1 MIDKHELRIR
11 LEQDGLFRS
20 DGGLNTAWIHNRA
33 KSYDFSSLD
42 GDTLQ
47 EKLYLLYHDRGYCR
61 VCGKPNKFVSWNIG
75 YTTVCSRECKREF
88 DRQTLREKAV
98 PKVRSAETVEKRKK
112 TCIEKYGVDNPFKSK
127 SIQEKIKE
135 TNIRNLGVAHPAQ
148 NKSVMEKM
156 EATNK
161 SRHGGVWNSQTP
173 EHIAKTKQHFRELVD
188 TFEKENNCT
197 QIEKIISEYGQGFYQ
212 LDLPKIQYG
221 RYKFISNEYLEVIRK
236 HYQETLSHKT
246 HAEQEICDY
255 CRSLLG
261 ESVDI
266 ISNSRQIIKD
276 KEGRC
281 LELDIY
287 IPEKKLAIE
296 YNGIYYHSAK
306 DKHYHLTK
314 TEACENKSIR
324 LLHIWEDLWNSK
336 KSVYKSII
344 ASALGV
350 YQEKIYARKCTCRE
364 ISQNDYEDF
373 LNRNHIQGA
382 VQSKVRLG
390 LFYNEEL
397 VQVAGWGKSRFKDS
411 EYELHRM
418 CSRLG
423 AQVVGGFSKLIKH
436 SGINHF
442 VSYVDRDL
450 FTGRGY
456 ISAGFK
462 LTGETKP
469 GYFYSNS
476 RLQRVNRMTA
486 QKHKLKK
493 LLKNF
498 NEEFSEVENMRNNG
512 YFQLWDCGNYIV
524 EYRKT
529 DEAVS

>member
-1 MIDKHELRIR
+1 MNNTELKET
-11 LEQDGLFRS
+11 LEKDGLFRR

-33 KSYDFSSLD
+33 KNYDFSSLD
-42 GDTLQ
+42 GSTLQ
-47 EKLYLLYHDRGYCR
+47 EKIYLLYHDRSYCR

-112 TCIEKYGVDNPFKSK
+112 TCIEKYGVDNPFKAR

-135 TNIRNLGVAHPAQ
+135 TNIKNLGVAHPAQ
-148 NKSVMEKM
+148 NKSVVEKM

-188 TFEKENNCT
+188 TFERENNCT

-221 RYKFISNEYLEVIRK
+221 RYRFISNEYLETIKK
-236 HYQETLSHKT
+236 HYQETLAHKT
-246 HAEQEICDY
+246 HAEQEIYEY
-255 CRSLLG
+255 CKVLLG
-261 ESVDI
+261 ESIDI

-287 IPEKKLAIE
+287 IPEKRLAIE

-306 DKHYHLTK
+306 DKYYHLTK
-314 TEACENKSIR
+314 TEACESKGIR

-336 KSVYKSII
+336 KNIYKSII

-350 YQEKIYARKCTCRE
+350 YQEKIYARKCICRE
-364 ISQNDYEDF
+364 ISQSDYEDF
-373 LNRNHIQGA
+373 LNRNHIQGT
-382 VQSKVRLG
+382 VQSKIRLG
-390 LFYNEEL
+390 LFYNEKL
-397 VQVAGWGKSRFKDS
+397 VQVAGWGKSRFKSS

-418 CSRLG
+418 CSKLG
-423 AQVVGGFSKLIKH
+423 TQVVGGFSKLIKH

-450 FTGRGY
+450 FTGSGY
-456 ISAGFK
+456 IRAGFK

-493 LLKNF
+493 LLKSF
-498 NEEFSEVENMRNNG
+498 NEELSEVENMRNNG
-512 YFQLWDCGNYIV
+512 YFQLWDCGNYVV
-524 EYRKT
+524 EYGKT
-529 DEAVS
+529 NEAVS